1 MRALSPAPTFGVL
14 CAGIRLVMAGTPQRS
29 VIRPHVPPRPRKV
42 QKVPFVELYAGRL
55 QGVVSSGS
63 DAERVYVSYF
73 EAGSGN
79 FYCSTN
85 NNRPCG
91 GLRGSP
97 CKHLIELLDEAV
109 LQFGAKRVNAYLGL
123 GADPERVQYAH
134 ELLAHLKGGPHKV
147 EAGMVFSR
155 FLTYLQYVHLPATAA
170 PLPEMAWFVR

>member
-1 MRALSPAPTFGVL
+1 M
-14 CAGIRLVMAGTPQRS
+14 
-29 VIRPHVPPRPRKV
+29 IRPRVLPRARKV

-63 DAERVYVSYF
+63 DEDRVYVSYF

-91 GLRGSP
+91 GLRGSA
-97 CKHLIELLDEAV
+97 CKHLAELLEEAV
-109 LQFGAKRVNAYLGL
+109 LQFGPGRVIAYLGL
-123 GADPERVQYAH
+123 DADPDKVKRGG
-134 ELLAHLKGGPHKV
+134 ELLGKIKGGPHKV

-155 FLTYLQYVHLPATAA
+155 FLTYLQFVNVPPTTA

>member
-1 MRALSPAPTFGVL
+1 M
-14 CAGIRLVMAGTPQRS
+14 
-29 VIRPHVPPRPRKV
+29 IRPRVLPRPRKV

-63 DAERVYVSYF
+63 DIERVYVSYF

-97 CKHLIELLDEAV
+97 CKHLVELLNEAV
-109 LQFGAKRVNAYLGL
+109 LQFGAARVIAYLGL
-123 GADPERVQYAH
+123 STDPAKVTSGSA
-134 ELLAHLKGGPHKV
+134 LLRDIKGGPHKV

-155 FLTYLQYVHLPATAA
+155 FLTYLQYVSVAPTGA
-170 PLPEMAWFVR
+170 PLPDMAWFVR

>member
-1 MRALSPAPTFGVL
+1 M
-14 CAGIRLVMAGTPQRS
+14 
-29 VIRPHVPPRPRKV
+29 IRPRGLPRPRKV

-97 CKHLIELLDEAV
+97 CKHLTELLNEGV
-109 LQFGAKRVNAYLGL
+109 LQYGAERVIAYLGL
-123 GADPERVQYAH
+123 TAEPDKVKTGSA
-134 ELLAHLKGGPHKV
+134 LLRYIKGGPHKV

-155 FLTYLQYVHLPATAA
+155 FLTYLQYVNVAPTGA
-170 PLPEMAWFVR
+170 PLPDMTWFVR

>member
-1 MRALSPAPTFGVL
+1 MTAATS
-14 CAGIRLVMAGTPQRS
+14 RS
-29 VIRPHVPPRPRKV
+29 VIRPRVLPRPRKV

-63 DAERVYVSYF
+63 DVERVYVSYF

-97 CKHLIELLDEAV
+97 CKHLVELLNEGV
-109 LQFGAKRVNAYLGL
+109 LQYGAARVIAYLGL
-123 GADPERVQYAH
+123 NAADPDKVRSGN
-134 ELLAHLKGGPHKV
+134 ELLRFIKGGPHKV

-155 FLTYLQYVHLPATAA
+155 FLTYLQYVSVPPTGA
-170 PLPEMAWFVR
+170 PLPDMTWFVR

>member
-1 MRALSPAPTFGVL
+1 MSAPAN
-14 CAGIRLVMAGTPQRS
+14 RS
-29 VIRPHVPPRPRKV
+29 VIRPRVLPRARKV

-63 DAERVYVSYF
+63 DADRVYVSYF
-73 EAGSGN
+73 EARTGN

-85 NNRPCG
+85 NNRQCS

-97 CKHLIELLDEAV
+97 CKHLLELLAEAV
-109 LQFGAKRVNAYLGL
+109 LQFGAGRVCAYLAL
-123 GADPERVQYAH
+123 AADPEKVRYGH
-134 ELLAHLKGGPHKV
+134 ELLAHIKGGPHKV

-155 FLTYLQYVHLPATAA
+155 FLTYLQYVNVPATAA

>member
-1 MRALSPAPTFGVL
+1 M
-14 CAGIRLVMAGTPQRS
+14 
-29 VIRPHVPPRPRKV
+29 IRPRVLPRARKV

-63 DAERVYVSYF
+63 DEERVYVSYF

-97 CKHLIELLDEAV
+97 CKHLAELINEGV
-109 LQFGAKRVNAYLGL
+109 LQYGAARVIAYLGL
-123 GADPERVQYAH
+123 QAEPDKVKSGG
-134 ELLAHLKGGPHKV
+134 ELLRHIKGGPHKV

-155 FLTYLQYVHLPATAA
+155 FLTYLQYVSVAPTGV
-170 PLPEMAWFVR
+170 PLPDMAWFVR